1 MIYISIDIETTGLD
15 PENCQLLEFGAIIE
29 DTSKKLPFDEIP
41 KFKRLI
47 FNEEIKGNPFALNMN
62 SRIISVFADYQSL
75 HGKYVSGKISED
87 EMIKFISEHNVT
99 SIEKLAS
106 SFYTFL
112 ITNGFED
119 MKGKQVTINVA
130 GKNFGMFDYGF
141 IKLIPEIEKYVK
153 FKSRVLDPAILCVD
167 WENDKQLPSLDECKQ
182 RHSLEG
188 EVTHDAVEDAW
199 DVIQVLRTKY

>member
-1 MIYISIDIETTGLD
+1 MVYISVDTETSGLD

-75 HGKYVSGKISED
+75 HGKFVSGKASEED
-87 EMIKFISEHNVT
+87 MIKFISENNIT
-99 SIEKLAS
+99 SIEKLATA
-106 SFYTFL
+106 FYSFL

-119 MKGKQVTINVA
+119 MKGKQITISVA

-141 IKLIPEIEKYVK
+141 IKLVPGMKDLFK

-199 DVIQVLRTKY
+199 DVIQVLRKFY